1 MKNEF
6 RLTRGHRPTVETV
19 ETCHQNST
27 RFFPTPSSSP
37 LSLATI
43 SGPLCLP
50 LSHLHLLNRSTLPHV
65 HQSRGQWMNWFL
77 YTARTFMICIRRDLD
92 RHGTPIHPSIP
103 EKLILMSDVTEESL
117 DERVS
122 IRFSFKSF
130 RLEDNLK
137 KGGRG
142 MWFILF

>member
-27 RFFPTPSSSP
+27 RFFPTPSSP
-37 LSLATI
+37 LSRRHIRTPLFASFSPSFVKSIDTRTCTKVET
-43 SGPLCLP
+43 SGC
-50 LSHLHLLNRSTLPHV
+50 R
-65 HQSRGQWMNWFL
+65 MNWFL
-77 YTARTFMICIRRDLD
+77 YTVRTFMICIRRDLD

-122 IRFSFKSF
+122 IRFSFDWKVIW
-130 RLEDNLK
+130 
-137 KGGRG
+137 KGAG